1 MSKDTPSIFQ
11 KLMGQLSVYALNE
24 THPDTFTVIR
34 MKKEAKKIM
43 TTNQALGAS
52 AYGLIAAAEGDL
64 EESERQHAIAIKLS
78 RKPHY
83 VMYRSMSMRTLGK
96 HAESYR
102 LMQSIMKV
110 MPKPVDLIDSE
121 IVVAFDTGHYQD
133 VKIYYDEL
141 VRIQGSISTQ
151 ALIRVYFSTLILKS
165 NIDLDAFPFI
175 AFLLKALAKKHH
187 IKDPGTLVELI
198 GDQLFFWIE
207 IEKDENTLTLM
218 NEQLAGDLASITPYN
233 LDHFHAGFRTEV
245 EHPAMKYEDIFE
257 VINDY
262 EPNNT

>member
-1 MSKDTPSIFQ
+1 MSKNTYTPFQ
-11 KLMGQLSVYALNE
+11 KLMDQLSVYALNE
-24 THPDTFTVIR
+24 THPDTFTVTR
-34 MKKEAKKIM
+34 MKKEAKKII
-43 TTNQALGAS
+43 NENLALGAS

-96 HAESYR
+96 HVESYQ
-102 LMQSIMKV
+102 LMQSIMKL
-110 MPKPVDLIDSE
+110 MPKPIELIDAE
-121 IVVAFDTGHYQD
+121 IIEAFDTGHHHD

-141 VRIQGSISTQ
+141 VRIQGGISTQ
-151 ALIRVYFSTLILKS
+151 ALIRVYFSTLIMMS

-175 AFLLKALAKKHH
+175 AFLLKSLAKKHH

-198 GDQLFFWIE
+198 GDQLFFWFE
-207 IEKDENTLTLM
+207 IEKDEKSLILM
-218 NEQLAGDLASITPYN
+218 NEQLAGGLALISTYN

-245 EHPAMKYEDIFE
+245 EHTAMKYEDIFA

-262 EPNNT
+262 EPYNT